1 VNAERRDRLVHELG
15 YVDMGILA
23 YVDLQPAQ
31 NALPL
36 KCFYSPAPRT
46 NTFCSTSRIEQR
58 TVRAFGY
65 QYIGDEGYVRTRR
78 MPGTV
83 VLFRVNRA
91 YGNGEDREHR
101 FITSDAELERLRKQ
115 GWTYDG
121 KKGYVFTLP

>member
-1 VNAERRDRLVHELG
+1 
-15 YVDMGILA
+15 
-23 YVDLQPAQ
+23 
-31 NALPL
+31 
-36 KCFYSPAPRT
+36 
-46 NTFCSTSRIEQR
+46 
-58 TVRAFGY
+58 
-65 QYIGDEGYVRTRR
+65 